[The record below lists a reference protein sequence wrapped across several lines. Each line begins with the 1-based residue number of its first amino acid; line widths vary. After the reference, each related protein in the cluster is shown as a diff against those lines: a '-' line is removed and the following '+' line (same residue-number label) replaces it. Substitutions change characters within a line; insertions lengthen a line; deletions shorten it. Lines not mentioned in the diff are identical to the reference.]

1 MGKNHLDKAKSIKDN
16 EFYTLAEDVKKIF
29 DIIPNK
35 HEYHY
40 ILPFNDVNSEF
51 KKYCEQNNLD
61 YSAGTMDY
69 REYEYNIPNALVV
82 SNPPFSMINEI
93 VDFYIRFDIKF
104 ILVIPKQALVYKNVF
119 KYWKQWK
126 INPLYVRMDWVKS
139 PDGSKKN
146 IQCYLITNLPTY
158 HFSKTEAG
166 NLNQDL
172 FWTPK
177 RLAKTEYHMFND
189 TDVYVDKMGADFK
202 NLIHGVN
209 GYKTIYLPITAILT
223 LPVNA
228 NRHKCFFN
236 NGVLLENG
244 KKSYKKIVIINE
256 EE

>member
-1 MGKNHLDKAKSIKDN
+1 MGKNHLDNAKSTKDN

-40 ILPFNDVNSEF
+40 ILPFNDTNSEF
-51 KKYCEQNNLD
+51 MKYCEQNNLD
-61 YSAGTMDY
+61 YTAGTMDY
-69 REYEYNIPNALVV
+69 REYEYSVPNALVI
-82 SNPPFSMINEI
+82 STPPFSMINEI
-93 VDFYIRFDIKF
+93 IEFYMYFDIKF

-126 INPLYVRMDWVKS
+126 INPLYVRMDWVKR

-146 IQCYLITNLPTY
+146 IQRYLITNLPAY
-158 HFSKTEAG
+158 HFSKTETG

-177 RLAKTEYHMFND
+177 RLAKTEYHMLND
-189 TDVYVDKMGADFK
+189 SDVYVDKMGADFK
-202 NLIHGVN
+202 EIIHGVN

-223 LPVNA
+223 QTVNA

-244 KKSYKKIVIINE
+244 KKSFKKIVIINE